1 MRQKLISTKM
11 KIVLLILLLLSITLY
26 ASGCI
31 VLVQSG
37 YKISDYSA
45 EIKNL
50 THYDLEQYLDYNHFN
65 FNFNSSSL
73 SSSHEINDNING
85 IEMNF
90 TAQDINVVSDSG
102 KDLIVEIKSNHTIN
116 EVLPITEN
124 NNKLTISTNYDTPKS
139 ASILIRIPE
148 SYNKGGIKIITS
160 SGNIQ
165 VSNLY
170 LQSLNTSTAS
180 GDTYISNI
188 NSDYLNVSSSS
199 GEINFS
205 EIKNNLESK
214 ITSTS
219 GDISGYGN
227 LGILT
232 GNSTSGSLDIKIS
245 DSLKDTSLSSTSG
258 DITLSFPKDTGYK
271 IDYNT
276 LSGEYLGSDSL
287 SSGDESSK
295 ITLQT
300 LSGDIYTR

>member
-65 FNFNSSSL
+65 FNSSSL

-90 TAQDINVVSDSG
+90 TVQDINVVSDSG

-116 EVLPITEN
+116 EALPITEN

-227 LGILT
+227 LGILA